1 LASLA
6 ATPRC
11 GEGNNEKP
19 IVAELPMMMAPGMD
33 APFLKDSYL
42 MLECT
47 LDRIVE
53 GFGEFGLIAG
63 KITAVY
69 VDPES
74 MRVSEGDD
82 GDMIRDNPLMAY
94 LPYGRFAKIKE
105 TYVFPLPVGFETGA
119 K

>member
-1 LASLA
+1 
-6 ATPRC
+6 
-11 GEGNNEKP
+11 
-19 IVAELPMMMAPGMD
+19 MMMAPGMD